1 MKLKSFLHRV
11 FFIILFIP
19 LGFFLIYELIIRFFI
34 SVIKWVIFGYFDE
47 DFIEDNFAFRLMEFL
62 INFK

>member
-19 LGFFLIYELIIRFFI
+19 LGISLTYELIIRFLI
-34 SVIKWVIFGYFDE
+34 AVIKWVIFGYFDE
-47 DFIEDNFAFRLMEFL
+47 DFIEDNFTFRLMEFL
-62 INFK
+62 IYSK